1 MLCHCYLVKLV
12 MFMSVFTCFNAE
24 SHLVGDPLV
33 VLKSLSIELI
43 QKGLLDN
50 ERAKDKALSQE
61 FRSVFGK
68 KERKIVLAA
77 AANKSL
83 SEGFLKIVKEFDLI
97 PPLIEFLKFL
107 KISFGDFN
115 ILESNRID
123 RIIQRFDLAPECA
136 LSNVKRTTT
145 DFKPTEFVTT
155 SKLDITANIVDFSQ
169 ITDLSSLSIYSRS
182 SDSFQVSSQLNAEKP
197 PILPPSNIELVC
209 IKSSMPPLGEKD
221 ELVVGIA
228 LPIFT
233 LMLKR

>member
-1 MLCHCYLVKLV
+1 MQK
-12 MFMSVFTCFNAE
+12 AE
-24 SHLVGDPLV
+24 SQLV

-43 QKGLLDN
+43 QQGPIDN

-61 FRSVFGK
+61 FRHVFGI

-83 SEGFLKIVKEFDLI
+83 SDGFLKIVKGYDFVT
-97 PPLIEFLKFL
+97 PLIEFLKFL
-107 KISFGDFN
+107 KIFFDDFN
-115 ILESNRID
+115 ILESINQID
-123 RIIQRFDLAPECA
+123 KIFQRFDLVPEYS
-136 LSNVKRTTT
+136 LSKRMKRITT
-145 DFKPTEFVTT
+145 DFDFKQTEVVTT
-155 SKLDITANIVDFSQ
+155 PKLDIAANIVDSSQ

-233 LMLKR
+233 PMLNR

>member
-83 SEGFLKIVKEFDLI
+83 SEGFLKIVKEYDLI

-107 KISFGDFN
+107 KIYFGDFN

-123 RIIQRFDLAPECA
+123 RIIQRFDLAPECL
-136 LSNVKRTTT
+136 LSKQTTT

-155 SKLDITANIVDFSQ
+155 SKLDITANIVDSSQ
-169 ITDLSSLSIYSRS
+169 ITDSLSLSIYSRS

-209 IKSSMPPLGEKD
+209 ITSSMPPLGEKD

-228 LPIFT
+228 LPIFM
-233 LMLKR
+233 MLKR

>member
-1 MLCHCYLVKLV
+1 M
-12 MFMSVFTCFNAE
+12 FTCFNAE
-24 SHLVGDPLV
+24 SQLV

-43 QKGLLDN
+43 QQGPIDN

-61 FRSVFGK
+61 FRHVFGI

-83 SEGFLKIVKEFDLI
+83 SDGFLKIVKGYDFV

-107 KISFGDFN
+107 KIFFDDFN
-115 ILESNRID
+115 ILESINQID
-123 RIIQRFDLAPECA
+123 KIFQRFDLVPEYS
-136 LSNVKRTTT
+136 LNNMKQITTCT
-145 DFKPTEFVTT
+145 DFDFKQTEVVTT
-155 SKLDITANIVDFSQ
+155 PKLDITANIVDSSQ

-182 SDSFQVSSQLNAEKP
+182 SDSFQVSSQLNA
-197 PILPPSNIELVC
+197 PILLPSNSELVC
-209 IKSSMPPLGEKD
+209 TTSLIPHLGEKD

-233 LMLKR
+233 PMLNR